1 MLRTGRLAR
10 WAAIGVVLFSAV
22 TAVAF
27 TTRFGSDPALAPIP
41 LIGRPAPD
49 LVLPGL
55 RTGDDTNLANL
66 RGEVVVI
73 NFFASWCLQC
83 RDEHPDLVATAEA
96 YSGAGVTFVAI
107 SYQDDPAAT
116 GAFLDELGWSDATR
130 YVTDPGSR
138 AAIAFGLR
146 GVPETFFIS
155 PEGEVVGAI
164 RGESDALILSGT
176 IEAIKRGER
185 PGFTQG
191 GEFQPTQD

>member
-1 MLRTGRLAR
+1 MRTGRLAR

-27 TTRFGSDPALAPIP
+27 TTRFGSDPGLSPSP
-41 LIGRPAPD
+41 LIGRQAPD

-55 RTGDDTNLANL
+55 RIGDDTGLTDL
-66 RGEVVVI
+66 RGEIVVI
-73 NFFASWCLQC
+73 NFYASWCLQC
-83 RDEHPDLVATAEA
+83 RNEHPDLVATAQA

-107 SYQDDPAAT
+107 SYQDAPEAT
-116 GAFLDELGWSDATR
+116 VAFLDELGWSDATR
-130 YVTDPGSR
+130 YVTDPESR

-155 PEGEVVGAI
+155 PEGEVVAAI
-164 RGESDALILSGT
+164 RGESDALVLSGT

-185 PGFTQG
+185 PGFQTG
-191 GEFQPTQD
+191 GDFQPTQD